1 MSRVGESEETL
12 MVLVRRLRVGRS
24 YERMTL
30 AVAGYRGEKA
40 EMSTE
45 LIQA

>member
-12 MVLVRRLRVGRS
+12 MVRRLRVGRS